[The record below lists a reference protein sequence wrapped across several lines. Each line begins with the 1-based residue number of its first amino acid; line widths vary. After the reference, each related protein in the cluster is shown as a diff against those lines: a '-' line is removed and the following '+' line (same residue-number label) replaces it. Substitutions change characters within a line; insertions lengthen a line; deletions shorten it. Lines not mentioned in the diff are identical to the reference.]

1 MAMLKEG
8 DAAPDFSIPNQD
20 GNPVALS
27 NYKGKNVI
35 LWWYPKAD
43 TRG

>member
-8 DAAPDFSIPNQD
+8 DAAPDFSVVNQD
-20 GNPVALS
+20 GKDVALS
-27 NYKGKNVI
+27 DHRGKNVL